1 MVVTSLWPEQ
11 LMVADAKNEGPKLLK
26 AYLQFSREVSQ
37 GEFKPRVI
45 TDVESLSAKS
55 IHALVPG
62 VLESKRW
69 PFLQLYSR
77 NYWQD
82 KDRFFNEIG
91 KFALN
96 NLKE

>member
-1 MVVTSLWPEQ
+1 MKKNSQ
-11 LMVADAKNEGPKLLK
+11 LIGALLTDDNNYVA
-26 AYLQFSREVSQ
+26 
-37 GEFKPRVI
+37 
-45 TDVESLSAKS
+45 SLSAKS
-55 IHALVPG
+55 IHALVTG

>member
-45 TDVESLSAKS
+45 TEENGRLHLKHKIRDWFAAKEY
-55 IHALVPG
+55 AVDCD
-62 VLESKRW
+62 
-69 PFLQLYSR
+69 QLPSV
-77 NYWQD
+77 
-82 KDRFFNEIG
+82 I
-91 KFALN
+91 
-96 NLKE
+96 